1 MSFLN
6 NLLERARGLFGDDVP
21 EPANATDV
29 IPHDR
34 FDDANWAEIRTN
46 VPVINTMITDLER
59 KHDYVNDFAQDVF
72 NALTQGD
79 PRPRDVADMAT
90 THVPNHTVVSEL
102 AKLPEVQAL
111 RASTRHD
118 PYGGAMA
125 MTSMRDTLYQ
135 LVERST
141 EAREAAKAQAE
152 AEQKARD
159 AAAAAQQAIQA
170 AAAAQQA
177 AETPTGTDEQ
187 GNPTFDPAAQQALED
202 AQNAAEQAMNEA
214 ESQFGCALGAREV
227 TEQAGQQ
234 AVQGMRADLRAAAQ
248 QAEEE
253 RNEEEQLMRA
263 FGVSDG
269 ELQRMPFKERAQLAQ
284 RLKTNR
290 MAKFAKLIGQFKA
303 LQAAESR
310 RKVQHAPDEVNNVV
324 LGDDL
329 VRLAPSELLSFAS
342 DELEDDFWLRYV
354 NRQLLC
360 FDLIGTER
368 VGQGPIVVVCDESG
382 SMQGSGYGGVDLQGG
397 TPEAWSKA
405 LSLALCEQARQ
416 KGRDFYYIGFSSS
429 RQQYALK
436 FPGGKAPLADVIN
449 MTEHFFGGGTSYE
462 PALDMAVDILESY
475 DDKDGKRPDVVF
487 ITDDEYGSLD
497 PAFMTRWNKAKAK
510 YDSRCFGI
518 AIGCGASG
526 ALSAVADNV
535 RTVTEMTSDPKA
547 VSDLFRTL

>member
-1 MSFLN
+1 MSFLSH
-6 NLLERARGLFGDDVP
+6 LIDRAKGLFGDTEVIPD
-21 EPANATDV
+21 PANATDV

-34 FDDANWAEIRTN
+34 FDEANWQEIRQN
-46 VPVINTMITDLER
+46 VPVIDTMITDLSR
-59 KHDYVNDFAQDVF
+59 KHDYVDDFAQDVF
-72 NALTQGD
+72 NAFTQGD
-79 PRPRDVADMAT
+79 PQARDVADMAT

-102 AKLPEVQAL
+102 AKLPEVQTL

-125 MTSMRDTLYQ
+125 MTSMRDTLYK

-141 EAREAAKAQAE
+141 EAREKAKEQAE
-152 AEQKARD
+152 AEQKARE
-159 AAAAAQQAIQA
+159 AAAAAQQALAAAQA
-170 AAAAQQA
+170 AADAAAQSEDPNNPGQPDPNAQQA
-177 AETPTGTDEQ
+177 AQ
-187 GNPTFDPAAQQALED
+187 D
-202 AQNAAEQAMNEA
+202 AQDAAEQALNQAEA
-214 ESQFGCALGAREV
+214 EFGCALGAREA
-227 TEQAGQQ
+227 TQQAGQQ
-234 AVQGMRADLRAAAQ
+234 AVQGMRADLRQAAQ
-248 QAEEE
+248 AAEDE
-253 RNEEEQLMRA
+253 RAEEEQLMRA
-263 FGVSDG
+263 FGVGDG
-269 ELQRMPFKERAQLAQ
+269 ELQRMSFKERAQLAQ

-382 SMQGSGYGGVDLQGG
+382 SMQGSYYGGVDLGNG
-397 TPEAWSKA
+397 SPEAWSKA

-429 RQQYALK
+429 RQQYTLK
-436 FPGGKAPLADVIN
+436 FPGGKAPLHDVIN

-462 PALDMAVDILESY
+462 PALDMAVEILESY
-475 DDKDGKRPDVVF
+475 DEKDGKRPDVVF

-497 PAFMTRWNKAKAK
+497 PAFMARWNKAKQK

-518 AIGCGASG
+518 AIGCGTSG
-526 ALSAVADNV
+526 ALNAVADNV
-535 RTVTEMTSDPKA
+535 RTVTEMTADPKA
-547 VSDLFRTL
+547 VSDLFRTI

>member
-1 MSFLN
+1 MSFLSH
-6 NLLERARGLFGDDVP
+6 LLDRAKGLWGDDVP
-21 EPANATDV
+21 EVATATDV

-34 FDDANWAEIRTN
+34 FDEANWADIRSN
-46 VPVINTMITDLER
+46 VPAIDTMLTKLAT
-59 KHDYVNDFAQDVF
+59 KHDYVDDFAQDVF
-72 NALTQGD
+72 NACVQGD
-79 PRPRDVADMAT
+79 PVARDVADMAT
-90 THVPNHTVVSEL
+90 THVPNHTVVTEL
-102 AKLPEVQAL
+102 AKLPEVQTL

-118 PYGGAMA
+118 PYAGAMA
-125 MTSMRDTLYQ
+125 MVSMKETLTQ

-141 EAREAAKAQAE
+141 EARERAKEQAE
-152 AEQKARD
+152 AEQAARD
-159 AAAAAQQAIQA
+159 AAAAAQQALQAAFDAQA
-170 AAAAQQA
+170 AADASTDPETGQPDPNAQQA
-177 AETPTGTDEQ
+177 AQ
-187 GNPTFDPAAQQALED
+187 D
-202 AQNAAEQAMNEA
+202 AQDAAEQALNGA
-214 ESQFGCALGAREV
+214 EGCFGTAISAREA
-227 TEQAGQQ
+227 TQQAGQQ
-234 AVQGMRADLRAAAQ
+234 AVQSMRADLRAAAQ
-248 QAEEE
+248 AAEDEAAEEQ
-253 RNEEEQLMRA
+253 QLMSA
-263 FGVSDG
+263 FGVEDG
-269 ELQRMPFKERAQLAQ
+269 ELRRMPFAERAALAN

-382 SMQGSGYGGVDLQGG
+382 SMQGSYYGGVDLGNG
-397 TPEAWSKA
+397 SPEAWSKA

-429 RQQYALK
+429 RQQYTLK

-462 PALDMAVDILESY
+462 PALDMAVEILESY
-475 DDKDGKRPDVVF
+475 DEKDGKRPDVVF

-497 PAFMTRWNKAKAK
+497 PAFMQRWNKAKAK

-518 AIGCGASG
+518 AIGCGTSG
-526 ALSAVADNV
+526 ALNAVADNV
-535 RTVTEMTSDPKA
+535 RTVTEMTADPKA
-547 VSDLFRTL
+547 VSDLFRTI